1 MKFPLIPWIACS
13 AILCLFVEPVYAVI
27 GGVFLSYAILLLI
40 GFYLLRKKKRIKI
53 EPTRATDTAPAVVTF
68 TDKSAEIAMRF
79 EGREYPVWIEINN
92 NDMYVYHGISMV
104 DPGINTLYGTVG
116 EGFLVLKGGVEYRP
130 VTPTD
135 INFIADNIDT
145 ATFKTN
151 LKKANERHEANTASK

>member
-1 MKFPLIPWIACS
+1 MPVDQPVPP
-13 AILCLFVEPVYAVI
+13 AI
-27 GGVFLSYAILLLI
+27 
-40 GFYLLRKKKRIKI
+40 
-53 EPTRATDTAPAVVTF
+53 F

-79 EGREYPVWIEINN
+79 EGREYPVWVEINN

-130 VTPTD
+130 VTPAD
-135 INFIADNIDT
+135 LNFIADNIDI
-145 ATFKTN
+145 AALKQN